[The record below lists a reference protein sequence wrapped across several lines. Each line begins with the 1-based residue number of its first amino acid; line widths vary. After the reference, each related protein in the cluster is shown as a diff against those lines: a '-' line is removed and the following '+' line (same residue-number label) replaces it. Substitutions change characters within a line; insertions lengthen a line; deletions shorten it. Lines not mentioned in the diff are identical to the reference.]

1 MLYGKL
7 TIGKGEKG
15 ERGLRGEQGLPGK
28 NGSPGEKGERGEPGQ
43 KGDKGERGEQGIQG
57 LPGEKG
63 ERGEKGE
70 KGEPG
75 KKGEK
80 GDQGIPGIPGLP
92 GAKGEPG
99 EKGEKGD
106 PGERGERGLKGQKGD
121 KGEPGKTPIFSVGNV
136 RNLPITFAP
145 TVTIEQEGENVV
157 LNFGIPCTQE
167 KYLFISNFTDSSWTD
182 YIDTTAQAN
191 FSVEDNIQKIEI
203 TNSGLENWHI
213 QLQKQ
218 NMEISKN
225 KLYEFNITI
234 LSNKNRNIA
243 IGIQN
248 SSYSQYFNTTYYL
261 EKDKEITI
269 TKKYLHVEET
279 DLNCNFIVF
288 LGGDSLS
295 NNTITIKQITA
306 KEIN

>member
-7 TIGKGEKG
+7 TIGRGEKG

-28 NGSPGEKGERGEPGQ
+28 NGSPGEKGEPGQ

-75 KKGEK
+75 
-80 GDQGIPGIPGLP
+80 
-92 GAKGEPG
+92 
-99 EKGEKGD
+99 EKGEKGE

-121 KGEPGKTPIFSVGNV
+121 KGEPGKTPTFSVGNV

-167 KYLFISNFTDSSWTD
+167 KYLFISNFTDSSWSN

-295 NNTITIKQITA
+295 NNTITIKQITS